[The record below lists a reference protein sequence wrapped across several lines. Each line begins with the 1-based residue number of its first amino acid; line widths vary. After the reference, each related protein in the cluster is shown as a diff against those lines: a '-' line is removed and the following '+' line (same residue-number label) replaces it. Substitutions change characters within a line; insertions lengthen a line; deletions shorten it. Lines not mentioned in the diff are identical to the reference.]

1 MANIIRETY
10 EATGIEV
17 ITDEFGKSW
26 LNERHV
32 KKQLRHKNLLALT
45 NQYRKEY
52 IKHRSKWNKSTKQPN
67 RNIIHIDLALKVI
80 MDSTIDE
87 SCNLKRKARIC
98 NIWCGLY

>member
-1 MANIIRETY
+1 MANIIIETY

-32 KKQLRHKNLLALT
+32 KKQLRHKNLPALT

-52 IKHRSKWNKSTKQPN
+52 IKHRS
-67 RNIIHIDLALKVI
+67 
-80 MDSTIDE
+80 E
-87 SCNLKRKARIC
+87 
-98 NIWCGLY
+98 